1 MSRGR
6 WKFTKR
12 EVKRAV
18 KAVEDAGLTVASVE
32 FTDHK
37 LTVHVANPSHVES
50 PSTAWDDAIAE
61 LESTS

>member
-18 KAVEDAGLTVASVE
+18 KAVEDAHRTAGYFSRNMTSERSVG
-32 FTDHK
+32 
-37 LTVHVANPSHVES
+37 
-50 PSTAWDDAIAE
+50 
-61 LESTS
+61 